1 MFTPDWQEFDPESAP
16 RVVAEINKTMPED
29 KKFDENYTIVQF
41 VDLPFYAEYQL
52 IELSDNSGDTP
63 LIRRALYKAGDAQI
77 LNWTNGPIYSTNEKA
92 PLVLNNE
99 TAADYV
105 RFFFNYVKGRHGR
118 FIIVETPEEIIW
130 QAAPPEKAKE
140 ALAKMIVGLDVNDVA
155 DNGTMTMLSFMV
167 FKDSLF
173 KANVQIQRDGIISLT
188 DEALV
193 VEGMPIVE
201 DEVNEEA

>member
-1 MFTPDWQEFDPESAP
+1 MFTPDWQEIDPEIAP
-16 RVVAEINKTMPED
+16 RMVAEVNKAMPDD
-29 KKFDENYTIVQF
+29 KKFDENYTSVTYI
-41 VDLPFYAEYQL
+41 DLPFYAEYQL
-52 IELSDNSGDTP
+52 VELTDNSGDTP
-63 LIRRALYKAGDAQI
+63 LVRRALYKAGDVQL

-92 PLVLNNE
+92 PLILTND

-118 FIIVETPEEIIW
+118 FVIVETPEEIVW
-130 QAAPPEKAKE
+130 QSAPPEKAKE
-140 ALAKMIVGLDVNDVA
+140 ALSKMIVKLEVGSVA

-201 DEVNEEA
+201 DEVIED